1 MVAWRACL
9 LVLVVGSKTLPAAIS
24 MIGENSEGI
33 PPSCESKF
41 PPTSVK
47 ENKKSTTCMGVARF
61 ASMSCKLKLAVFF
74 RMFCIFCKDQ
84 WDPDFHVLSHS
95 V

>member
-1 MVAWRACL
+1 MVSLRFHLFFLLFILFWDTCVSCVRARCWHVVAWRACL
-9 LVLVVGSKTLPAAIS
+9 LVLVVGSKTLPAAAIS

-47 ENKKSTTCMGVARF
+47 ENKKN
-61 ASMSCKLKLAVFF
+61 LY
-74 RMFCIFCKDQ
+74 
-84 WDPDFHVLSHS
+84 
-95 V
+95 